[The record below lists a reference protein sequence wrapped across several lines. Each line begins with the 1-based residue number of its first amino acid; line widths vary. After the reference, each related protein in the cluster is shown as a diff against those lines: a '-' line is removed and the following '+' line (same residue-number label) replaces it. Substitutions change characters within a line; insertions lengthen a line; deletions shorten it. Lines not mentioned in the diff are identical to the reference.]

1 MQYLPP
7 KIPKTRGDSSV
18 NKKERAKIYGE
29 ENLEDVELIIDV
41 GEKQDSEQK
50 NLLMKNG
57 EVL

>member
-1 MQYLPP
+1 M
-7 KIPKTRGDSSV
+7 